1 MSLIRRYRLKTLA
14 ACLLIA
20 PGLAISATVPEPQ
33 PNDVLQRLQE
43 VNSQYAA
50 LIDKIDTIEEQ
61 RQRIQML
68 MQQVEELEE
77 QGGTKKKTAAREDSE
92 QQPQQQPQQQAKQQP
107 QRQAKQEPRQDA
119 SKKPVEVATDHKQA
133 LQAQA
138 QDMPDLPRVSNEVGG
153 VLTPRGRLT
162 IEPSVG
168 FSYSSVNRIAVEG
181 FTILPALLIGI
192 IDVVEADR
200 ETYTTRLAGRY
211 GITNRFEA
219 ELSGSW
225 IYRDDSTRSREF
237 LTGAAEDSVFNASGK
252 GFGDLELGLR
262 YQFKR
267 RKPTSPFLVGNVRV
281 KSTTG
286 SDPFEISRMSELAGQ
301 PQFAS
306 ELPTGSGFWS
316 ISPSLSFVYPS
327 DPVVFF
333 GSVGYLWT
341 LEDDKGTWLD
351 DEGNIMGFGNVN
363 PGDAFRASFG
373 LGLGL
378 NEHSSFSISYS
389 LDQFTRTR
397 IETAADP
404 LIAGSDVTVGKL
416 TIGYSLALP
425 SGRPLNLAVGIGTTD
440 DAPDTDVT
448 FRMPFHFGQ

>member
-1 MSLIRRYRLKTLA
+1 MIARRTYRTTTFA
-14 ACLLIA
+14 AAVLLLTPLFA
-20 PGLAISATVPEPQ
+20 YSAVTPEAEPDDLLEKMQ
-33 PNDVLQRLQE
+33 A
-43 VNSQYAA
+43 VNAQYAE
-50 LIDKIDTIEEQ
+50 LIDDMDTIE
-61 RQRIQML
+61 RQRRKIEQLML
-68 MQQVEELEE
+68 QINELE
-77 QGGTKKKTAAREDSE
+77 QYRGGES
-92 QQPQQQPQQQAKQQP
+92 AK
-107 QRQAKQEPRQDA
+107 D
-119 SKKPVEVATDHKQA
+119 KPEVASDRKA
-133 LQAQA
+133 ELEAQA
-138 QDMPDLPRVSNEVGG
+138 QDMPELPRVSNEVGG

-162 IEPSVG
+162 VEPSIG

-200 ETYTTRLAGRY
+200 ETYTARLSGRY

-225 IYRDDSTRSREF
+225 ISRDDSTRSREF
-237 LTGAAEDSVFNASGK
+237 LTGAVEDSVFNSSGS
-252 GFGDLELGLR
+252 GIGDLELGLR
-262 YQFKR
+262 YQFLR
-267 RKPTSPFLVGNVRV
+267 RSPTSPFLVGNLRV

-286 SDPFEISRMSELAGQ
+286 SDPFEIATMSTLAGQ
-301 PQFAS
+301 PRFSS

-316 ISPSLSFVYPS
+316 VNPSLTFIYPS

-351 DEGNIMGFGNVN
+351 EEGNIAGFGKVN

-378 NEHSSFSISYS
+378 NENSSFSISYS

-397 IETAADP
+397 IETASEQK
-404 LIAGSDVTVGKL
+404 IAGSDVTIGKL
-416 TIGYSLALP
+416 LIGYSLRLP
-425 SGRPLNLAVGIGTTD
+425 SGTPLNLAVGIGTTD
-440 DAPDTDVT
+440 DAPDSDLTL
-448 FRMPFHFGQ
+448 RMPFNFGD